1 MAAQDIVLEVRWN
14 RAARSSEEPSTL
26 SKPPSKF
33 RLFKRKLMR
42 AFGMLVASS
51 VAPPLLRLLARTW
64 KYHRIDPN
72 GGIPKPCLAAIHHG
86 DMLALVGE
94 FDYAMPNVDILVS
107 HSRDGE
113 LVATLVRGLGVGTL
127 RGSSSRG
134 QLEALR
140 GMRGKVGEGHV
151 VVVAVDGP
159 RGPFGVVKAGII
171 LTASQTGVPILPSIV
186 VADPKWQFGSWDRAF
201 VPKPFSRVT
210 MVYGEAMTVP
220 PDASRE
226 QLEESRR
233 ELESRMA
240 ELKRT
245 DPRGAHES

>member
-1 MAAQDIVLEVRWN
+1 
-14 RAARSSEEPSTL
+14 
-26 SKPPSKF
+26 
-33 RLFKRKLMR
+33 
-42 AFGMLVASS
+42 
-51 VAPPLLRLLARTW
+51 
-64 KYHRIDPN
+64 
-72 GGIPKPCLAAIHHG
+72 
-86 DMLALVGE
+86 MLALVGE

-113 LVATLVRGLGVGTL
+113 LVANLARGLGAGTL

-140 GMRGKVGEGHV
+140 GMRGKVEEGHI

-159 RGPFGVVKAGII
+159 RGPFGVVKAGIV
-171 LTASQTGVPILPSIV
+171 LTASQTGVPIVASVV
-186 VADPKWQFGSWDRAF
+186 VADRKWQFGSWDRAF
-201 VPKPFSRVT
+201 IPKPFAHVT

-226 QLEESRR
+226 QLEECRLH
-233 ELESRMA
+233 LEQRMA

-245 DPRGAHES
+245 NPRPTGES